1 MQQFLESRAAFE
13 NEVAARFGILP
24 NFFRSARA
32 APELIEKLWSFAKAG
47 YLENPIPA
55 LFKERLFVLL
65 SRFCPVR
72 YCIVRHVGF
81 LLGHG
86 RAAGDAQAP
95 PHNIADVI
103 RLLKRPLPW
112 TRDMSQVYTRLNAL
126 PEPLADWPKPET
138 ELEDPI
144 FACAAMIFAEPA
156 RSETA
161 RLALLRALGAER
173 FEYLAGLLA
182 FIRTAHY
189 WTMLHPGIET
199 EDDMR
204 SLIRSILSWRD
215 VGAEP
220 NAGVPT
226 APTPFLRS
234 A

>member
-1 MQQFLESRAAFE
+1 MP
-13 NEVAARFGILP
+13 G
-24 NFFRSARA
+24 
-32 APELIEKLWSFAKAG
+32 
-47 YLENPIPA
+47 A
-55 LFKERLFVLL
+55 LL
-65 SRFCPVR
+65 
-72 YCIVRHVGF
+72 HVGF
-81 LLGHG
+81 LLGHE
-86 RAAGDAQAP
+86 RAAGDAQVP
-95 PHNIADVI
+95 PHNITDVI
-103 RLLKRPLPW
+103 WLLKRPLPW
-112 TRDMSQVYTRLNAL
+112 TRDMSQVYTRLNSL
-126 PEPLADWPKPET
+126 PEPLVDWPKPET
-138 ELEDPI
+138 EMEDPI
-144 FACAAMIFAEPA
+144 FACAAVIFGEPA
-156 RSETA
+156 RSDTA
-161 RLALLRALGAER
+161 RLPLLRALGAQR